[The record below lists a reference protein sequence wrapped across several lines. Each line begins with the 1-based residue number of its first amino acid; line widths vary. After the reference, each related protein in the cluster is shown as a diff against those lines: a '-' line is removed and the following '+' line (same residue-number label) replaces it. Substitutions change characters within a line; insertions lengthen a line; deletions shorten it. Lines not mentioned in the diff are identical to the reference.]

1 LTEDQLKA
9 VDALLVNDSTLK
21 RTPLAWLRDIAEA
34 PSSANMAALLE
45 RLTFVRSLQISPEI
59 VDRVH
64 ERRFQQFVRE
74 GAVAPAFLLDEYGV
88 RRRRATLV
96 AQIIELETKL
106 ADAAIAMFDRLVGS
120 LFTRARRRQERA
132 YQTTGREVS
141 RLMRLFHSTI
151 TALSTGR

>member
-1 LTEDQLKA
+1 MT
-9 VDALLVNDSTLK
+9 
-21 RTPLAWLRDIAEA
+21 
-34 PSSANMAALLE
+34 ALLE
-45 RLTFVRSLQISPEI
+45 RLTYVRSLHISPEI
-59 VDRVH
+59 VSRVH

-74 GAVAPAFLLDEYGV
+74 GSVAPAFLLDEYGV

-96 AQIIELETKL
+96 AQIIELEAKL
-106 ADAAIAMFDRLVGS
+106 ADAAIAMFDRLVGG

-151 TALSTGR
+151 TAVTLPLTLRFVALGVEKRHSLPLKARCRSGLFAAL